1 MITGCLLAKSD
12 PSQCREERISVSSII
27 IVFTEFFFFFLMRP
41 WPKFYCFT
49 EKSEYLKGQVLLCG
63 RSPTSPVFLL
73 GLELKSLASYPAF
86 NYSHLFLFLLTYDH
100 AQ

>member
-12 PSQCREERISVSSII
+12 PSQCGEERISVSSII
-27 IVFTEFFFFFLMRP
+27 VIFPELFFFNGPLAQIL
-41 WPKFYCFT
+41 CFT
-49 EKSEYLKGQVLLCG
+49 EKSEYPKGQVVLCG

-73 GLELKSLASYPAF
+73 GLELKSLVSYPDF
-86 NYSHLFLFLLTYDH
+86 NYSHLFLFFLTYDH